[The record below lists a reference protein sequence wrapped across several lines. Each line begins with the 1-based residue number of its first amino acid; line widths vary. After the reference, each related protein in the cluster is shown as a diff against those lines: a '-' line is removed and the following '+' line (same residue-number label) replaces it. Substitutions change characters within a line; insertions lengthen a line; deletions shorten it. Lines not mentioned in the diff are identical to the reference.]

1 MVEKKAIP
9 RTEQKQCRNCDKK
22 YYGRANK
29 HYCSDRCATSAR
41 VARHRK
47 KNLESQVRKYVKK
60 ADRFLQTGFA
70 LYFLKE
76 LKRAGTVQILEGH
89 TADTLLE
96 LYRLKRQCTKNSGYL
111 DGKPTGRYQMS
122 HIWSVKASNGK
133 LGLLHPQN
141 IVIAAKEFN
150 LRHGAKQPSRLDI
163 GLYLPTAALLEKHK
177 LSEHDTAKQ
186 VIKKVE
192 KLLGHEWKTF
202 IATLTIQ
209 QTQEQQLRAKLKKLE
224 IPAPAHLS
232 LDELRQLAENHQ
244 VNYFSANFTSA
255 NPVDVALS
263 ELDRFGHSSGEFS
276 VFHRWLQLLQ
286 DADWSLDVR
295 EEIKDREQ
303 VESCIMNDIW
313 AILHG
318 VTLPKR
324 SMRQQEALLGF
335 NRENGEQS
343 QSVSPWENDK
353 VQQQET
359 ADELD
364 WIL

>member
-1 MVEKKAIP
+1 MVEKKGIP
-9 RTEQKQCRNCDKK
+9 RTELKQCRQCDKEF
-22 YYGRANK
+22 YGRANK
-29 HYCSDRCATSAR
+29 HYCSDRCATVAR

-47 KNLESQVRKYVKK
+47 KKSESQVRKYVKK

-70 LYFLKE
+70 LYLLKE

-89 TADTLLE
+89 TADTLHE
-96 LYRLKRQCTKNSGYL
+96 LNRLKRQCSKYSGYSE
-111 DGKPTGRYQMS
+111 GKPTGSYHLS
-122 HIWSVKASNGK
+122 HVWPVRASNGK
-133 LGLLHPQN
+133 LGLLHHQN
-141 IVIAAKEFN
+141 IVIATKEFN
-150 LRHGAKQPSRLDI
+150 LRHGAKQPSRLDV
-163 GLYLPTAALLEKHK
+163 GLYLPTTALLEKHK
-177 LSEHDTAKQ
+177 LREHDTAEK
-186 VIKKVE
+186 VFKKVE
-192 KLLGHEWKTF
+192 KLLGHEWKSF

-209 QTQEQQLRAKLKKLE
+209 QTLEQQLRAKLKKLE
-224 IPAPAHLS
+224 IPAPTHLS

-244 VNYFSANFTSA
+244 VHYFSANFTA
-255 NPVDVALS
+255 AYPVDVALS

-303 VESCIMNDIW
+303 VESCIMNDVW

-318 VTLPKR
+318 MTLPKR

-343 QSVSPWENDK
+343 QSVSPCENDK

-359 ADELD
+359 AGEMD